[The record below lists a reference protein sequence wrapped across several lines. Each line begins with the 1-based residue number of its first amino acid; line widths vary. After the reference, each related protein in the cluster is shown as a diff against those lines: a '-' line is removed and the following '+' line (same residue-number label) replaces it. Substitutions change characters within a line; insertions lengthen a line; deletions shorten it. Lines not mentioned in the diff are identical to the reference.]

1 MIINEADRQ
10 YLNLF
15 DGCGAAVTMIYDKSP
30 KEKKQI
36 LKNISDN
43 DMVTPCFFYD
53 ESSKHDP
60 TPQGAVGISYLSAA
74 QLAQSIF
81 TNKPPRLTQDP
92 PNNKG
97 QSQRYQNS
105 QSQMTRMHSQSQ
117 IDSSIKINP
126 QPKQFNQ
133 SIPIRAI
140 ENPIIRVKDNFIN
153 DNTHFK
159 INFTERTSVQPVP
172 LSLSLTGV
180 FCHSPGI
187 DIFLYLRF
195 FGWSE

>member
-15 DGCGAAVTMIYDKSP
+15 DGCGAAVTMIYDKSS
-30 KEKKQI
+30 KEKNQI
-36 LKNISDN
+36 LKSISEN

-97 QSQRYQNS
+97 QSQRNQNS
-105 QSQMTRMHSQSQ
+105 QSQMTRIHSQSQ
-117 IDSSIKINP
+117 IDSTIKINSR
-126 QPKQFNQ
+126 PKQINQ
-133 SIPIRAI
+133 SVPYPIPNIRAI
-140 ENPIIRVKDNFIN
+140 ENPNNRVKDNFIN
-153 DNTHFK
+153 DNTHVK
-159 INFTERTSVQPVP
+159 VNLTERTCVQPVP
-172 LSLSLTGV
+172 LSLSLTGA
-180 FCHSPGI
+180 FSHSPGI
-187 DIFLYLRF
+187 DIFLYL
-195 FGWSE
+195 